1 MWNSVAYFENSN
13 NTLKLTKGK
22 YTFCRVTGLN
32 YLEEILSNIKGSTAY
47 LGVDDTDD
55 GVTIQQGGAW
65 FNRRS
70 VVVYILKKYKFGDQK
85 DREEKVSETRLIHKK
100 LLAKLIKD
108 SGSVDDLMYLDKTRF
123 PYHEV
128 PGMFAAGTCGI
139 YFIVT
144 LNEPIELIFDASD
157 YE

>member
-1 MWNSVAYFENSN
+1 MWNAVSYFEDLNGK
-13 NTLKLTKGK
+13 LKLTKGK

-55 GVTIQQGGAW
+55 GVTIQIGGGW

-70 VVVYILKKYKFGDQK
+70 VVVYILEKYTYGNET
-85 DREEKVSETRLIHKK
+85 DREEKLTGIRIIHKK
-100 LLAKLIKD
+100 ILAKLIKD
-108 SGSVDDLMYLDKTRF
+108 SSSVDGLMFLDKTRF

-128 PGMFAAGTCGI
+128 PGMFAAGTCGM
-139 YFIVT
+139 YFIMT
-144 LNEPIELIFDASD
+144 LNEPTELIYDASD

>member
-1 MWNSVAYFENSN
+1 MWNAVTYFENTN
-13 NTLKLTKGK
+13 NSLKLTKGK

-32 YLEEILSNIKGSTAY
+32 YLEEILANSKASTAY

-55 GVTIQQGGAW
+55 GVTIQHGGAW
-65 FNRRS
+65 FNRRA
-70 VVVYILKKYKFGDQK
+70 VVVYVLKKYKFGDEA
-85 DREEKVSETRLIHKK
+85 DREEKTNETRLIHKK

-108 SGSVDDLMYLDKTRF
+108 SSSEDGLMFLDKTRF

-128 PGMFAAGTCGI
+128 PGMFASGTCGL

-144 LNEPIELIFDASD
+144 LNEPVALVYNADD

>member
-1 MWNSVAYFENSN
+1 MWNAVDYFENAN

-32 YLEEILSNIKGSTAY
+32 YLEDILSNIKGSFAY

-55 GVTIQQGGAW
+55 GVTIQIGGGW

-70 VVVYILKKYKFGDQK
+70 VVVYILKKYDFNNQI
-85 DREEKVSETRLIHKK
+85 DREEKTNETRLIHKK

-108 SGSVDDLMYLDKTRF
+108 SGSVADLAYLDKNRI

-128 PGMFAAGTCGI
+128 PGMFAAGTTGI
-139 YFIVT
+139 YFIIT
-144 LNEPIELIFDASD
+144 LNEPVELIYDAND
-157 YE
+157 WE

>member
-1 MWNSVAYFENSN
+1 MWNAVDYFENAN

-22 YTFCRVTGLN
+22 YTFCRVTGIN
-32 YLEEILSNIKGSTAY
+32 YLEDVLSNLASSDAF
-47 LGVDDTDD
+47 LAVDDTDD
-55 GVTIQQGGAW
+55 GVTIEKGGGY
-65 FNRRS
+65 FDRRS
-70 VVVYILKKYKFGDQK
+70 IVVYVLKKYDFNNQI
-85 DREEKVSETRLIHKK
+85 DRETKTNETRLIRKK

-108 SGSVDDLMYLDKTRF
+108 SSSVDGLMFLDKTRF

-139 YFIVT
+139 YFIAT
-144 LNEPIELIFDASD
+144 LNEPVELIHDDND

>member
-1 MWNSVAYFENSN
+1 MWNAVTYFENLN

-22 YTFCRVTGLN
+22 YTFCRVTGIN
-32 YLEEILSNIKGSTAY
+32 YLEDVLSNLASSDAF
-47 LGVDDTDD
+47 LAVDDTDD
-55 GVTIQQGGAW
+55 GVTIEKGGGY
-65 FNRRS
+65 FDRRS
-70 VVVYILKKYKFGDQK
+70 IVVYVLKKYDFNNQI
-85 DREEKVSETRLIHKK
+85 DRETKTNETRLIRKK

-108 SGSVDDLMYLDKTRF
+108 SSSVDGLMFLDKTRF

-139 YFIVT
+139 YFIAT
-144 LNEPIELIFDASD
+144 LNEPVELIHDDND